1 MPTMTLVSKK
11 IQWNKYYSLKD
22 LLDWKHASIKYTM
35 IRYSRGKTIFF
46 TFIDLHQIWYIC
58 ICLWFYLYLYWDV
71 WTFIT
76 FSGYYSHYTA
86 TSL

>member
-22 LLDWKHASIKYTM
+22 LLDWKHASVKYTM

-46 TFIDLHQIWYIC
+46 TQGRRFKSMPLH
-58 ICLWFYLYLYWDV
+58 LL
-71 WTFIT
+71 TFIKSDT
-76 FSGYYSHYTA
+76 FVFVYGFIYTCIEMFG
-86 TSL
+86 LL